1 MLGDRRQAQRDPVDA
16 DGKPIAQWGEDVSK
30 TLTPADLVAAYEAG
44 HFDNYMLGEDVES
57 ADVPRRPEQYTA
69 EQVAQMSS
77 KERVAALDAGR
88 LVDYM
93 AAPAG
98 QPAGGAEL

>member
-1 MLGDRRQAQRDPVDA
+1 MIGDRRQAQRDPVDA
-16 DGKPIAQWGEDVSK
+16 DGKPIAQWGADVVAKLSPAEIVDAQSK
-30 TLTPADLVAAYEAG
+30 G
-44 HFDNYMLGEDVES
+44 HLDRYLLGEDVES

-98 QPAGGAEL
+98 QPAAGAEL